1 MYPRSERD
9 QGKPPW
15 GTGTKALTSSL
26 IRPARSS
33 KPWSMG
39 LRIGG
44 QLPTYGRLRAGGTR
58 AKGERMEGGEYACP
72 FFFESIFFDVL
83 FTSTLDTITNP
94 PL

>member
-1 MYPRSERD
+1 MRNRPYQVLKCST
-9 QGKPPW
+9 W

-58 AKGERMEGGEYACP
+58 AKGERMEGGDYACP
-72 FFFESIFFDVL
+72 FFFESIFFYRPVHRVHL
-83 FTSTLDTITNP
+83 EAYT
-94 PL
+94 